1 MMRFYSTGIE
11 TVEKA
16 RGTRRGLMGR
26 IQEIKEG
33 KTLIHSKKEV
43 KS

>member
-1 MMRFYSTGIE
+1 MHSDSTGIE
-11 TVEKA
+11 TIEKA
-16 RGTRRGLMGR
+16 RGTRRGLLGR

-33 KTLIHSKKEV
+33 KILIHSKKEG